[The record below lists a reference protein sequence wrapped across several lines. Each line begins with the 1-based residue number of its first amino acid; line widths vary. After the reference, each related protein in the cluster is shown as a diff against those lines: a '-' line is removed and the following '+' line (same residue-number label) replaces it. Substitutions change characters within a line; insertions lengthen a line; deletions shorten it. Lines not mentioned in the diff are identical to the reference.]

1 MPSSLNKEED
11 HSQEILFHVHNA
23 ANAYGHLYGVDLLRD
38 NGIAVIVNC
47 REKEENGVDIR
58 LIIGRHIINEINQC
72 DNIHI
77 QLYAGRIYETIE
89 EISTSFM
96 EASAAA
102 SEYSFGKEDTII
114 LFEQIAEK
122 EENTEFPIL
131 EQALYIQCIKQ
142 ANTGEALKALEKMV
156 DDIRA
161 LNSFLIS
168 QCLCYDIIN
177 LLIKTVN
184 QINGL
189 ESQSLDLK
197 ELCTFHDVE
206 EFYEK
211 SKKATISICEQYGSY
226 RTLKNKEQKSEM
238 LRYVNDH
245 YSQQTISL
253 DVLAGQFNLSANYV
267 SRFFKQETGCSFIQY
282 ITMLR
287 MDKARELL
295 LNTDLP
301 IKDIVVQIG
310 YIDVANFVRKFKAYE
325 GVTPG
330 QYREKMRKE
339 TNTAY

>member
-1 MPSSLNKEED
+1 MLQSANINFVSPYFFAILIPLPSSLNKEED

-142 ANTGEALKALEKMV
+142 ANTGEALKALEKWW
-156 DDIRA
+156 
-161 LNSFLIS
+161 
-168 QCLCYDIIN
+168 
-177 LLIKTVN
+177 T
-184 QINGL
+184 
-189 ESQSLDLK
+189 
-197 ELCTFHDVE
+197 T
-206 EFYEK
+206 
-211 SKKATISICEQYGSY
+211 
-226 RTLKNKEQKSEM
+226 
-238 LRYVNDH
+238 
-245 YSQQTISL
+245 
-253 DVLAGQFNLSANYV
+253 
-267 SRFFKQETGCSFIQY
+267 
-282 ITMLR
+282 
-287 MDKARELL
+287 
-295 LNTDLP
+295 
-301 IKDIVVQIG
+301 
-310 YIDVANFVRKFKAYE
+310 
-325 GVTPG
+325 
-330 QYREKMRKE
+330 
-339 TNTAY
+339 

>member
-1 MPSSLNKEED
+1 
-11 HSQEILFHVHNA
+11 
-23 ANAYGHLYGVDLLRD
+23 
-38 NGIAVIVNC
+38 
-47 REKEENGVDIR
+47 
-58 LIIGRHIINEINQC
+58 
-72 DNIHI
+72 
-77 QLYAGRIYETIE
+77 
-89 EISTSFM
+89 
-96 EASAAA
+96 
-102 SEYSFGKEDTII
+102 
-114 LFEQIAEK
+114 
-122 EENTEFPIL
+122 
-131 EQALYIQCIKQ
+131 
-142 ANTGEALKALEKMV
+142 MV